1 MVVGLGGGLVHSRPS
16 VRDMPGGQGGVRLDT
31 ELMVRWHGAITTRQ
45 TESGGPG
52 MPSGA
57 SLQVKGQPRR

>member
-31 ELMVRWHGAITTRQ
+31 ELMVRWHGAINTRQ